1 MRGHRTTALR
11 AAIAVLAVTIATA
24 GCASLPRSGTIGI
37 SSLHGSG
44 GAAPAPVVVV
54 PVSPGR
60 DWSPTQIVQGFLAAS
75 ASFAN
80 DYGVAR
86 TYLTPGYSKYWHPGW
101 AATVVSQPAI
111 SLASQ
116 PTQLSTGP
124 LDSQVNVKSQYLA
137 TMNTNTSTQYGAGN
151 VRVSIGPHLYA
162 FALTRRY
169 GGWRIS
175 DIYHNNEQAH
185 PSLLLLTQTDFER
198 VYEPRNLYYR
208 PAGSAAPGSLVPE
221 PVYIP
226 ALAPAREAVVGMV
239 TSLLSAPLATSSW
252 LSSAVTT
259 AFPKKTKLL
268 SAQVIGVNAVVNL
281 GGAALKTGQQQRQ
294 AMAAQLF
301 WTLTTSPYATAAPDQ
316 IRSVTLEFAG
326 REWKRPLLPGYD
338 PDGVPHAQAADLYF
352 QVPSGSPA
360 PGIKFVADVRKPPSG
375 GPATLSLPA
384 GTGSGPFT
392 AIAVSPGPQ
401 SPAVLAGC
409 RGKTVY
415 LIPQRPGAVVV
426 TRQLAAACTSLSWD
440 VSGNLWVA
448 AGGLGYELPRAGLGG
463 AAKPPVVPAVC
474 PTLPDGA
481 SISSLRVAPDG
492 IRVAM
497 IVRLHSGTTEV
508 LTAAISISKN
518 AGFTYLG
525 QSSLVQVGS
534 DIAHPVALAW
544 LDPNNL
550 VVLDRSGGHSRLYE
564 VPLNGGS
571 STALATPDGAISVT
585 ASSPGPNA
593 LPRLVVASSGR
604 HGTPGII
611 WISGPGL
618 NRGWNYLAR
627 VGSAPEVGG
636 TPAFPG

>member
-1 MRGHRTTALR
+1 MTSRRTTALS
-11 AAIAVLAVTIATA
+11 AAIAVLALAIAAA
-24 GCASLPRSGTIGI
+24 GCASLPRSGSINI

-60 DWSPTQIVQGFLAAS
+60 DWKPTQIVQGFLAAS

-111 SLASQ
+111 SQATQ

-124 LDSQVNVKSQYLA
+124 LEAQVNVKSQYLA
-137 TMNTNTSTQYGAGN
+137 TMTASTQTQYGAGN
-151 VRVSIGPHLYA
+151 VLVSVGSHLYA

-175 DIYHNNEQAH
+175 DIYHNSKQT
-185 PSLLLLTQTDFER
+185 PRSLLLLTQPDFDR
-198 VYEPRNLYYR
+198 VYEPRNLYYQ
-208 PAGSAAPGSLVPE
+208 PTVSAAPGSLVPE

-226 ALAPAREAVVGMV
+226 ELAPAREAVVGMV
-239 TSLLSAPLATSSW
+239 NTLLNPPPPSTWLA
-252 LSSAVTT
+252 LAATT
-259 AFPKKTKLL
+259 AFPRHTKLL
-268 SAQVIGVNAVVNL
+268 SAQVVGVNAIVNL
-281 GGAALKTGQQQRQ
+281 GGAALRASQQQRQ

-301 WTLTTSPYATAAPDQ
+301 WTLTTSPYQTAAPDQ
-316 IRSVTLEFAG
+316 IRSVTLEFGG
-326 REWKRPLLPGYD
+326 REWKHQLLPGYD
-338 PDGVPHAQAADLYF
+338 PDGVPQAQGPALYF
-352 QVPSGSPA
+352 QAPSGSPA
-360 PGIKFVADVRKPPSG
+360 PGIKLVADVRKPPRG
-375 GPATLSLPA
+375 GPATVSVPA

-392 AIAVSPGPQ
+392 AIAVTPGPQ

-409 RGKTVY
+409 RGKNLY
-415 LIPQRPGAVVV
+415 LVPQRPGAALV
-426 TRQLAAACTSLSWD
+426 TKQFAAACTSLSWD
-440 VSGNLWVA
+440 ASGNLWVA
-448 AGGLGYELPRAGLGG
+448 AGGLGYELPGAGLGVAG
-463 AAKPPVVPAVC
+463 KPAVVPVVC
-474 PTLPDGA
+474 PTLPVGA
-481 SISSLRVAPDG
+481 SISSLRVAPDAV
-492 IRVAM
+492 RVAM
-497 IVRLHSGTTEV
+497 TVRLHSGATEV
-508 LTAAISISKN
+508 LLAAISKN
-518 AGFTYLG
+518 QGFTYLG
-525 QSSLVQVGS
+525 QSGSLVQVGS

-544 LDPNNL
+544 LDPNDL
-550 VVLDRSGGHSRLYE
+550 VVLDRSGGHSQLYE

-571 STALATPDGAISVT
+571 SNALPTPDGAISVT

-604 HGTPGII
+604 NGPPGII

-618 NRGWNYLAR
+618 GRGWNYLAR